1 MGCDL
6 PEPETI
12 APFKPFDG
20 PKFAKWLR
28 RWMSAED
35 LQSPDLAQRSGLSVG
50 MIHDLRR
57 GAPAPWQVRN
67 AGRTSPKTFDINSIA
82 KVAHGLGLE
91 FSYVAAKGGLGGESS
106 RWAMFT
112 ALERDAIA
120 SRLGVDDAD
129 ADALDAA
136 VRAITYPTKGVN

>member
-6 PEPETI
+6 PEPETV
-12 APFKPFDG
+12 APAFDG

-67 AGRTSPKTFDINSIA
+67 AGRTSPKTYDINSIA

-91 FSYVAAKGGLGGESS
+91 FSYVAAKGGLGGESD

-120 SRLGVDDAD
+120 SRLGVDAD
-129 ADALDAA
+129 PDDLDAA